1 MFGIIFCFSPLIL
14 LCYHLYLIKKRT
26 SLSWGIKKGEIC
38 YHCKE
43 SLNLSN
49 DIMVKRLLDPKDYS
63 SLCVSCNRDRKIQQI
78 KRPYTKWKFN
88 FLNFLISD
96 KFSKLNII
104 FIVSIALFIVG
115 DVVLNFT
122 GSKIRL
128 WSIYGTMNFILYFV
142 TIYRTIYTTQKK

>member
-1 MFGIIFCFSPLIL
+1 MI
-14 LCYHLYLIKKRT
+14 
-26 SLSWGIKKGEIC
+26 
-38 YHCKE
+38 
-43 SLNLSN
+43 
-49 DIMVKRLLDPKDYS
+49 KRLLDCCQSWNGFSFQPKDYS
-63 SLCVSCNRDRKIQQI
+63 QLCVSCNRDRKIQQI

-115 DVVLNFT
+115 DVILNFT

>member
-26 SLSWGIKKGEIC
+26 SLSWSIKKGEIC

-78 KRPYTKWKFN
+78 KRPYTKLKFN